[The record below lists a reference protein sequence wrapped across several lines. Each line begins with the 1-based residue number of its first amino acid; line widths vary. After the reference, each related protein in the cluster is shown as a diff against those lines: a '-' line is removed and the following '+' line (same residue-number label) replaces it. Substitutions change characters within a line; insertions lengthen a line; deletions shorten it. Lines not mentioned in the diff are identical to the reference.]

1 MATRKYAHRGLVTR
15 TMATTQADVTYY
27 SHETRQNITE
37 RMELVG
43 RLSRAQFFK
52 SVKVNGII
60 REVENVEVV
69 TRLFGMPPEVFMEHA
84 SEITD

>member
-27 SHETRQNITE
+27 SHETRQTITE
-37 RMELVG
+37 RMELTG
-43 RLSRAQFFK
+43 KLSAAQFFK

-60 REVENVEVV
+60 LEVENIEVV
-69 TRLFGMPPEVFMEHA
+69 TRLFGMPPEVFMKHA
-84 SEITD
+84 TEITD

>member
-27 SHETRQNITE
+27 SHETRQNTTE
-37 RMELVG
+37 RIELVG

-60 REVENVEVV
+60 LEVENIEVV
-69 TRLFGMPPEVFMEHA
+69 TRLYGMPPEVFMEHA
-84 SEITD
+84 TEITD

>member
-27 SHETRQNITE
+27 SHETRQVTTE
-37 RMELVG
+37 RMELTG
-43 RLSRAQFFK
+43 KLTKDQFFK

-60 REVENVEVV
+60 LEVENVEVV

-84 SEITD
+84 TEITD